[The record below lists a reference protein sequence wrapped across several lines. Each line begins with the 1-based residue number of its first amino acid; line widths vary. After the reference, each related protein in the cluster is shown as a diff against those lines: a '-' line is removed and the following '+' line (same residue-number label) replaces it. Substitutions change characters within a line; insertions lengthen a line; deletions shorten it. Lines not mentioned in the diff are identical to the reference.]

1 MKWIAF
7 FAIKKSFHHQG
18 DVRKSDPLVW
28 SSERQI
34 TPPCDPCFL
43 VQGEFLFTRK
53 CWIAS
58 QHWALVAKVFLYWL
72 HLLFPIS
79 PSFLTKFPNA
89 WNSAPAFR
97 TWSLGPPPYHSP
109 GSPMRSS
116 SAAWDSTMLSP
127 YPLSWE
133 RKSTVPSSG
142 ILPPQALGIDFQ
154 RTIKN
159 IARVFTEQH
168 VFGLRVG
175 VGYKGS
181 LKGRQKRQRNRG
193 VIKVQGITVCPC
205 EENVDI
211 DMFNVSWRTN
221 TMKKGKLQMCFD
233 YLKSDCCFHRWTVY
247 PYFPRVHPAGWKM
260 MSAIKF
266 IRFIWF

>member
-1 MKWIAF
+1 MPEI
-7 FAIKKSFHHQG
+7 Q
-18 DVRKSDPLVW
+18 PL
-28 SSERQI
+28 
-34 TPPCDPCFL
+34 
-43 VQGEFLFTRK
+43 
-53 CWIAS
+53 
-58 QHWALVAKVFLYWL
+58 H
-72 HLLFPIS
+72 
-79 PSFLTKFPNA
+79 
-89 WNSAPAFR
+89 SAPDPWDLHHIIAQVLQCVPALQ
-97 TWSLGPPPYHSP
+97 LGIQPCCHLTPLP
-109 GSPMRSS
+109 
-116 SAAWDSTMLSP
+116 
-127 YPLSWE
+127 PLSWE

-168 VFGLRVG
+168 VFGLRVE

-260 MSAIKF
+260 TSAIKF